1 MIIYEVY
8 KFSNMK
14 EVKKYIDYYLEF
26 ESWYYKRIK
35 QGYKPY
41 LNLDEINNL
50 INKITLWYEFKY
62 PDNYL
67 ENECKR
73 NYLKDNMDINRLKES
88 LLESENFILDNRYR
102 LDKTSNSSKLFE
114 IVFNHQVDAELR
126 DWILKLSNFSLIY
139 SRNSTPQ
146 YGLIR
151 ASLLNSEFSK
161 YYQIDASYPPSLN
174 QDKILKRE
182 R

>member
-1 MIIYEVY
+1 
-8 KFSNMK
+8 
-14 EVKKYIDYYLEF
+14 
-26 ESWYYKRIK
+26 
-35 QGYKPY
+35 
-41 LNLDEINNL
+41 
-50 INKITLWYEFKY
+50 
-62 PDNYL
+62 
-67 ENECKR
+67 
-73 NYLKDNMDINRLKES
+73 MDINRLKES